1 MAPPYEYEIVKV
13 GRLKWQY
20 TAYVILDNS
29 LGLGG
34 ERTPQEPQEIAYGHT
49 LTRGRTEKRA
59 RRAIERDRA
68 RDARARRT
76 RRIVRVPDAKDG
88 D

>member
-1 MAPPYEYEIVKV
+1 MAPPYEYEIVQV

-20 TAYVILDNS
+20 TAYVMLDNS

-34 ERTPQEPQEIAYGHT
+34 ERIPQEIDYGHR
-49 LTRGRTEKRA
+49 LTRGATEKRA

-68 RDARARRT
+68 GDARARRT
-76 RRIVRVPDAKDG
+76 RRRVRVPDAEDG
-88 D
+88 DE